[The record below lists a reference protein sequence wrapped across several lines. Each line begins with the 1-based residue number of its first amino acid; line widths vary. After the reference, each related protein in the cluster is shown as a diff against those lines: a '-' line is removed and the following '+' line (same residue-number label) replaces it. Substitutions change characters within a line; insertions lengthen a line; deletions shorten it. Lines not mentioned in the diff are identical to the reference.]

1 MLHPTAPRA
10 SGDAEAIKGALTDV
24 WRLVGALGLERA
36 AKRQQGGRGA
46 LICCPAHNERNP
58 SCSVTLGPD
67 GTIRVRCF
75 ACGFAGDALS
85 LIAASHGLRTRGDD
99 YRRVLALGADLAG
112 VSVEGLTPAKGPPPA
127 RPLAAEP
134 AAPAGVEE
142 ATFGNVAR
150 ALLEGCPLGDTLE
163 FGMASRGILFDAQ
176 RDGWGALPATHA
188 GVERRPDAEEAP
200 DVCERLRGTFAPE
213 SLRWLLQGRR
223 WLWADHRLLIP
234 WRRPDGRVWGLQR
247 RYAPQYGTEAP
258 EGAPKYVWPRESDY
272 APARRFAYGA
282 DHPGLRDARELW
294 IVEGAVDVL
303 ALRALN
309 RNARAP
315 RAMAALGIPGASSWG
330 KFRASVLPHARGRVV
345 HVSLDADR
353 AGEEAVGRIAGDVQE
368 AGAYLVKRTRPTRGK
383 DWADEAARAFWS
395 EETPEARRE
404 RQARERREAHGA

>member
-1 MLHPTAPRA
+1 MLHPSAPRS
-10 SGDAEAIKGALTDV
+10 SGAAEAIKGALTNV
-24 WRLVGALGLERA
+24 WGLVEALGLNQA

-75 ACGFAGDALS
+75 ACDFSGDALS
-85 LIAASHGLRTRGDD
+85 LIAAAHGLRTRGDD
-99 YRRVLALGADLAG
+99 YRRVLALGASLAG
-112 VSVEGLTPAKGPPPA
+112 VFVEGLAPSDGPPPL
-127 RPLAAEP
+127 RQRDAEP
-134 AAPAGVEE
+134 TPPPGVEE
-142 ATFGNVAR
+142 ATFGNAAR
-150 ALLEGCPLGDTLE
+150 ILLEGCPLADTLE
-163 FGMASRGILFDAQ
+163 FGMVSRGILFDAQ
-176 RDGWGALPATHA
+176 RDGWGALPATYA
-188 GVERRPDAEEAP
+188 GPEQPTGDEASS
-200 DVCERLRGTFAPE
+200 DVREPLRGLFAAE

-223 WLWADHRLLIP
+223 WLWAEHRLLIP
-234 WRRPDGRVWGLQR
+234 WRRPEGSVWGLQR

-258 EGAPKYVWPRESDY
+258 KGAPKYVWPRESDY
-272 APARRFAYGA
+272 APARRYAYGV
-282 DHPGLRDARELW
+282 DHPRLRDARELW
-294 IVEGAVDVL
+294 IAEGAVDVL

-309 RNARAP
+309 RNARSP

-330 KFRASVLPHARGRVV
+330 KFRASVIPSVRGRIV

-353 AGEEAVGRIAGDVQE
+353 AGEDAVGRIARDVQE

-404 RQARERREAHGA
+404 RQARERSEAHGA